1 MREEGCGHTLRAND
15 KRIYVDAGVS
25 GFGQTLDKT
34 KILRTQTEQNW
45 TL

>member
-1 MREEGCGHTLRAND
+1 MYTAICLGKFVND

>member
-15 KRIYVDAGVS
+15 KRIYVYAGVS